1 MNQTTTDILTGTI
14 LHLQRLSTE
23 DGPGIRTTVFYK
35 GCPLNCSWCHNPES
49 VLIQPQVQWV
59 GVHCISCHTCIEVCP
74 QHGLSVQPEG
84 IHRDR
89 ELCTACGTCV
99 DACPS
104 NAMEMLGKQ
113 VTPDDLVDE
122 LLKDRAYFE
131 KSGGGVTLSGGEPT
145 LQPAFTLEL
154 LMQLKLQGIQIALD
168 TCGLCSRETL
178 ADLLPW
184 VDVLLFDL
192 KLADSAQHKTWT
204 GAGNERILDN
214 LKWVCDQVGEAFP
227 SLQLWV
233 RTPLI
238 PGATCTQENISGI
251 GSLLSRYAG
260 NALERW
266 ELCAFNNLGR
276 DKYSRLGMEWQF
288 ANEPLMTRDQLDE
301 ALEWAQASFTYPDR
315 VFVTG
320 SSRVSNQS

>member
-1 MNQTTTDILTGTI
+1 MVRGFAPPYSIKAARSI
-14 LHLQRLSTE
+14 AA
-23 DGPGIRTTVFYK
+23 
-35 GCPLNCSWCHNPES
+35 
-49 VLIQPQVQWV
+49 
-59 GVHCISCHTCIEVCP
+59 GVITLKAFQSSLKYSGWECTASAATPVSQVCP

-104 NAMEMLGKQ
+104 NAMEMLGKKI
-113 VTPDDLVDE
+113 TPDDLVDE

-154 LMQLKLQGIQIALD
+154 LMQLKLQGIQTALD

-192 KLADSAQHKTWT
+192 KLADSSSAQSMDRRRQRTHSGQPEMGLRSGRRGFPFAPVMGQNTLDPR
-204 GAGNERILDN
+204 GNL
-214 LKWVCDQVGEAFP
+214 
-227 SLQLWV
+227 
-233 RTPLI
+233 
-238 PGATCTQENISGI
+238 
-251 GSLLSRYAG
+251 YA
-260 NALERW
+260 
-266 ELCAFNNLGR
+266 
-276 DKYSRLGMEWQF
+276 
-288 ANEPLMTRDQLDE
+288 
-301 ALEWAQASFTYPDR
+301 
-315 VFVTG
+315 
-320 SSRVSNQS
+320 

>member
-1 MNQTTTDILTGTI
+1 
-14 LHLQRLSTE
+14 
-23 DGPGIRTTVFYK
+23 
-35 GCPLNCSWCHNPES
+35 
-49 VLIQPQVQWV
+49 
-59 GVHCISCHTCIEVCP
+59 
-74 QHGLSVQPEG
+74 
-84 IHRDR
+84 
-89 ELCTACGTCV
+89 
-99 DACPS
+99 
-104 NAMEMLGKQ
+104 MEMLGKQ
-113 VTPDDLVDE
+113 VTPDELVIE
-122 LLKDRAYFE
+122 LMKDRAYFE

-154 LMQLKLQGIQIALD
+154 LMQLKLQGIQTALD
-168 TCGLCSRETL
+168 SCGLCSQETL
-178 ADLLPW
+178 AALLPW

-192 KLADSAQHKTWT
+192 KLADSTQHKNWT

-214 LKWVCDQVGEAFP
+214 LTWVCDQVGEAFP
-227 SLQLWV
+227 SLQLWI

-238 PGATCTQENISGI
+238 PGATCTQENIAGI
-251 GSLLSRYAG
+251 GILLSRYEG

-288 ANEPLMTRDQLDE
+288 ANEPLMTRVQLDE

-320 SSRVSNQS
+320 SSRVSNQP